1 MSDRMKRRAFM
12 KLLGGVAVWPLAALA
27 QQTAVPVIGFLSA
40 RSPDES
46 AHLVAAFRRGL
57 AETGFTENQNVVIE
71 YRWGLF
77 HYDQLAG
84 MAAELAHRPVVVLIA
99 VGGDVAAR
107 AAAAASRTIPV
118 ITAFG
123 VDPVGSGL
131 VASLARPGGNVTG
144 ISNMSATM
152 EAKRIGL
159 LREVVPQAT
168 MLGVLLNPNNPTV
181 ANQQR
186 DIEEAARA
194 VGLRVMPL
202 LASTASE
209 LDAAFDSIAQ
219 KRIPA
224 LLVTAD
230 AFFTAS
236 RDKLTILAARSAVP
250 AIYYFRDFAVAG
262 GLMSYGAS
270 LADQYRQIGVYTGR
284 VLKGAK
290 PADLPIVQ
298 PTTFEFVIN
307 LKTAK
312 GLGITLPPEAL
323 ATADEVIE

>member
-1 MSDRMKRRAFM
+1 MTGKVKRRKFIT
-12 KLLGGVAVWPLAALA
+12 LLGGAASWPLGARA
-27 QQTAVPVIGFLSA
+27 QQAAVPVIGFLSA

-46 AHLVAAFRRGL
+46 AHLVAAFWQGL
-57 AETGFTENQNVVIE
+57 AETGFIENQNVVIE
-71 YRWGLF
+71 YRWALS

-84 MAAELAHRPVVVLIA
+84 MAAELVHRPVVVLIA

-144 ISNMSATM
+144 ISNLSATM

-168 MLGVLLNPNNPTV
+168 TLGVLLNPSNPTV

-194 VGLRVMPL
+194 VGLRVHAVQ
-202 LASTASE
+202 ASTASE

-219 KRIPA
+219 DRIPA
-224 LLVTAD
+224 C
-230 AFFTAS
+230 S
-236 RDKLTILAARSAVP
+236 
-250 AIYYFRDFAVAG
+250 
-262 GLMSYGAS
+262 
-270 LADQYRQIGVYTGR
+270 
-284 VLKGAK
+284 
-290 PADLPIVQ
+290 
-298 PTTFEFVIN
+298 
-307 LKTAK
+307 
-312 GLGITLPPEAL
+312 
-323 ATADEVIE
+323 